1 MKKRMMVTLLSAAMV
16 AGAVVPTVT
25 CMAAE
30 KAEDMTFVVIPK
42 CVHAWFDEVNKGAQK
57 QADLLSAQLGVEVKV
72 DYRAP

>member
-57 QADLLSAQLGVEVKV
+57 LSLIHI
-72 DYRAP
+72 